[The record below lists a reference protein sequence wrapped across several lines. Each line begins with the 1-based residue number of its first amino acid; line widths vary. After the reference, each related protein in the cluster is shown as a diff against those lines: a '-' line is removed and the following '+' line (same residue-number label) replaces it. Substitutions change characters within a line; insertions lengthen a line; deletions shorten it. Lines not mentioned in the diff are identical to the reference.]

1 MTLFIPFENPPDLLH
16 LLRDCH
22 SLFLLDTFFFFLT
35 FHQVSSYVT
44 QSKLIENGDTLTQAV
59 IIQNDFFC
67 SGCFHLV
74 K

>member
-22 SLFLLDTFFFFLT
+22 NLFLLGTFFLT
-35 FHQVSSYVT
+35 FHQVSSYVM

>member
-22 SLFLLDTFFFFLT
+22 SLFLLDIFFLT
-35 FHQVSSYVT
+35 FHQVSSYVM

-67 SGCFHLV
+67 SGCFHLA

>member
-22 SLFLLDTFFFFLT
+22 SLFLLDTFFFLT
-35 FHQVSSYVT
+35 FYQVSSYVM

>member
-22 SLFLLDTFFFFLT
+22 SLFLLDTFFFLT
-35 FHQVSSYVT
+35 FHQVSSYVM